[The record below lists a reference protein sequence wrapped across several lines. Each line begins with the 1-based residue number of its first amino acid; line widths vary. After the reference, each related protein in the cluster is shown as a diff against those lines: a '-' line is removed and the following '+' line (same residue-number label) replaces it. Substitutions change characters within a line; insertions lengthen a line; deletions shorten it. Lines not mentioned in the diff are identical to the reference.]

1 MDWDTQRI
9 QAQLD
14 GVGPVRPGGGA
25 TRPKSA
31 REAGDEFRLA
41 LDRARQ
47 DGKAPDVTF
56 SAHAAER
63 LMQRGITLDGSDLKK
78 ISDGLDRA
86 SEKGAK
92 DSLMLLRDLA
102 LVVSVENRTVVTALQ
117 GESARESVFTQIDSA
132 ILL

>member
-1 MDWDTQRI
+1 MDWDPQRI
-9 QAQLD
+9 QAAIG
-14 GVGPVRPGGGA
+14 GVGPVRPSESA
-25 TRPKSA
+25 AQPKTA
-31 REAGDEFRLA
+31 REAGEAFRVA

-47 DGKAPDVTF
+47 EGKAPNVSF

-63 LMQRGITLDGSDLKK
+63 LMQRGITLDTSDLQK
-78 ISDGLDRA
+78 ISDGLDKA

-102 LVVSVENRTVVTALQ
+102 LVVSVENRTVITALQ
-117 GESARESVFTQIDSA
+117 GENARENVFTQIDSA

>member
-9 QAQLD
+9 QAHIG
-14 GVGPVRPGGGA
+14 GVGPVRPGEGTA
-25 TRPKSA
+25 QPKTA
-31 REAGDEFRLA
+31 REAGEEFRVA

-47 DGKAPDVTF
+47 EGKAPNVAF
-56 SAHAAER
+56 SSHAAER
-63 LMQRGITLDGSDLKK
+63 LMQRGITLDTSDLQK
-78 ISDGLDRA
+78 ISDGLDKA

-102 LVVSVENRTVVTALQ
+102 LVVSVENRTVITALQ
-117 GESARESVFTQIDSA
+117 GENARENVFTQIDSA